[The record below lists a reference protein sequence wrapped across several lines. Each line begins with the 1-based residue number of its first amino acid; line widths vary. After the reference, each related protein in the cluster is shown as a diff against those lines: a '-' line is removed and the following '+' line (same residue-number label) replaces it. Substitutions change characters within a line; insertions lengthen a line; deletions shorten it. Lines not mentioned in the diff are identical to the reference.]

1 MKKNTMFL
9 LMLLSV
15 SVTALF
21 AQTNTTTLPGVPTDL
36 VGYWDLVIAA
46 VSPLIVTGVA
56 KLVPHVPKLV
66 LPSITPL
73 VGIGVGLALNK
84 LAGANLSWYDM
95 GKAGALAVF
104 VREVINQA
112 ITKRLAS
119 EVPAGNDTP

>member
-1 MKKNTMFL
+1 M
-9 LMLLSV
+9 
-15 SVTALF
+15 
-21 AQTNTTTLPGVPTDL
+21 P
-36 VGYWDLVIAA
+36 
-46 VSPLIVTGVA
+46 
-56 KLVPHVPKLV
+56 KLPKLV

-84 LAGANLSWYDM
+84 FAGADLGWYDM

>member
-1 MKKNTMFL
+1 
-9 LMLLSV
+9 MLLSMT
-15 SVTALF
+15 VTVLF
-21 AQTNTTTLPGVPTDL
+21 AQTNAAPVIPGVPAD
-36 VGYWDLVIAA
+36 VGGYWDLAIAA
-46 VSPLIVTGVA
+46 ISPIIVTGIAFIVP
-56 KLVPHVPKLV
+56 KLPKLV

-84 LAGANLSWYDM
+84 FAGADLGWYDM

-119 EVPAGNDTP
+119 EVPAGNDTPLFLERIN